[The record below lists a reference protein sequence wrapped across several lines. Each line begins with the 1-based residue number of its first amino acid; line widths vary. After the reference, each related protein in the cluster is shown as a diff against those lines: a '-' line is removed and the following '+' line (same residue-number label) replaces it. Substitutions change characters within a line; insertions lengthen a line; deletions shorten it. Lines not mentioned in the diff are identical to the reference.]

1 MGLFSK
7 FFNRYNEED
16 ELDEELEE
24 QKDEGASIAL
34 DGANIELKVIKPSE
48 FEQILVAADS
58 LLDGK
63 TVLLNLEGL
72 DRAICRRMIDFI
84 SGVAYALNS
93 NIKKATKD
101 SYFIA
106 PRDVDVSG
114 EAFEGSEDSED
125 TFSDI

>member
-1 MGLFSK
+1 MGIFSR
-7 FFNRYNEED
+7 FFNRYTEDDFEE
-16 ELDEELEE
+16 EEIEE
-24 QKDEGASIAL
+24 KIEDGASIAL
-34 DGANIELKVIKPSE
+34 GGTNIELKVIKPTE

-58 LLDGK
+58 LLEGK

-101 SYFIA
+101 SYFIT

-114 EAFEGSEDSED
+114 EAFENPTDDGD